1 MLTDKGIKALKPK
14 KSPYYE
20 SDNNDTKGKGRL
32 LVQVLPSGTK
42 SFKFRYYY
50 NKKPIFISI
59 GTYGSVSLVTAR
71 EISNKYSV
79 WLNSGLNPKEVI
91 AEKAKDKKK
100 LEDEEKSTRFFETT
114 FACPCSIQRKKR

>member
-1 MLTDKGIKALKPK
+1 M
-14 KSPYYE
+14 
-20 SDNNDTKGKGRL
+20 
-32 LVQVLPSGTK
+32 QVLPSGTK